1 MERRTLHRRSRT
13 QRSIGIEY
21 LDSNQMAQI
30 GAQPG
35 NQNAKKAKRWQD
47 ALNKALARFESA
59 ELKIAA
65 GEALDK
71 VAETVVQQALA
82 GNKDAWQEISQRLD
96 GKVPQGIIGGDD
108 EDPPVRFQ
116 RIVREVVRAN
126 ADDKDR

>member
-1 MERRTLHRRSRT
+1 
-13 QRSIGIEY
+13 
-21 LDSNQMAQI
+21 MAQI

-59 ELKIAA
+59 ELKVKA

-71 VAETVVQQALA
+71 VAETVVLQAIS
-82 GNKDAWQEISQRLD
+82 GNKDAWLEIGNRLD
-96 GKVPQGIIGGDD
+96 GKIPQSIIGGDD

-116 RIVREVVRAN
+116 RIVREVVRAH
-126 ADDKDR
+126 ADDKDG